1 MRIFL
6 ISIAILFSVIQ
17 VSGQIYSDILRYSQ
31 QRPGGTA
38 RVVGV
43 GGSFG
48 AMGGD
53 YGGVSI
59 NPSALG
65 NYWLSEFT
73 ISPGA
78 TFTNANTTL
87 LDGPST
93 NEFDAKVN
101 LANAAIVFAS
111 SPMSSNWETS
121 SLTFGY
127 NRLANFNAQF
137 TFEGKTEGSIVGRYL
152 EKANGLSPN
161 ELDDFE
167 IGLAYEV
174 GAIYEPDD
182 QNIYLADFNPY
193 TTQVNKEQTVDR
205 KGGINEFVVGWG
217 GNYKRKLNVG
227 ATLGVP
233 FINFEES
240 KIYQER
246 DLNDEIETFDALT
259 FSENLRTTGIGIKMS
274 VGATYIINKSLRVG
288 AAYHTR
294 SFMALKDS
302 FNTVSYYAYTF
313 DGEQDAFDSAS
324 PQGIFDYGVRTPRK
338 AVGSLGYLF
347 RKSKIAG
354 FVNLDV
360 EYINHSKGSFNL
372 TRSNQ
377 SSPADAENEVILNDL
392 VNLELSNSINIR
404 IGSELAMGKW
414 RIRGGAALNQ
424 SPFEADNGSFETNI
438 STGLGFRSDN
448 FYIDLAGRAISNTEN
463 YIPYLMDNS
472 ANDQLVNVDINKLEL
487 IMTAGFVF

>member
-6 ISIAILFSVIQ
+6 ISLTILFFLTDTV
-17 VSGQIYSDILRYSQ
+17 GQNYADILRYSQ

-73 ISPGA
+73 ISPSA
-78 TFTNANTTL
+78 TFTSAETSL
-87 LDGPST
+87 LSVPAKQ
-93 NEFDAKVN
+93 ELDAKAN
-101 LANAAIVFAS
+101 LANVAIVFAS
-111 SPMSSNWETS
+111 SPISSNWETS
-121 SLTFGY
+121 SITVGY
-127 NRLANFNAQF
+127 NRLANFNEQF
-137 TFEGKTEGSIVGRYL
+137 EFEGRTQGSIIGRYL
-152 EKANGLSPN
+152 EQANGLSPN

-167 IGLAYEV
+167 IGPAFEV
-174 GAIYEPDD
+174 GAIYEPDAL
-182 QNIYLADFNPY
+182 NNYLVDFNPY
-193 TTQVNKEQTVDR
+193 TTSVNKEQTVNR

-217 GNYKRKLNVG
+217 GNYKRKLNLG
-227 ATLGVP
+227 ATIGVP
-233 FINFEES
+233 IINFEES

-246 DLNDEIETFDALT
+246 DPDDEIETFDALT
-259 FSENLRTTGIGIKMS
+259 FSENLRTTGVGVKMS
-274 VGATYIINKSLRVG
+274 VGATYIINNSFRVG

-302 FNTVSYYAYTF
+302 FDTVSYYAYTF
-313 DGEQDAFDSAS
+313 DGEEEAFDSAS

-338 AVGSLGYLF
+338 TVGSLGYLF
-347 RKSKIAG
+347 RKNKIAG

-360 EYINHSKGSFNL
+360 EYINHSTSSFNL

-377 SSPADAENEVILNDL
+377 SNQADAEYEVELNNL
-392 VNLELSNSINIR
+392 VQLELSNSLNVR
-404 IGSELAMGKW
+404 IGSEIAMGKW
-414 RIRGGAALNQ
+414 RVRGGTAFNQ
-424 SPFEADNGSFETNI
+424 SPYEADNGSFETNI
-438 STGLGFRSDN
+438 SAGLGFRSDN
-448 FYIDLAGRAISNTEN
+448 FYIDLAGRSIFNNYN
-463 YIPYLMDNS
+463 YIPYLMDNPE
-472 ANDQLVNVDINKLEL
+472 NDQLVNVDINKLEL